1 MVNILIN
8 GKSLSVA
15 EGKTILEAARENGIL
30 IPTLCYLKE
39 INEVAACRIC
49 VVEVKGSERLV
60 AACNTTVVE
69 GMEIVT
75 DSEKVITARRNN
87 LALILSEHDCHCPT
101 CVRSGNCSLQLLA
114 QNLNVLKQPYEVK
127 LPKNNWDA
135 DLPLIRTDSK
145 CIKCLRC
152 IDVCDK
158 VQGMKVWDLLGLG
171 KNTRIGVRGGAKLTD
186 VNCTYCG
193 QCITH
198 CPVGAL
204 RERDDTMKLMAAV
217 HDPQKTVVLQVAP
230 AVRAAWG
237 DGLGL
242 SPEMATEKRMAAAF
256 RKIGVDYVFDTNFTA
271 DLTIMEEGNEFLE
284 LMKAKLAASNSN
296 TQTLKHSN
304 HSLPL
309 FTSCCPGWVRFM
321 KQEYP
326 DMVCQLSSAK
336 SPQQMFGA
344 VVKTYFAEKI
354 GKDPKDIFCVSVM
367 PCTAKKYECDVKEV
381 NSANA
386 GKDVDLVLTTR
397 EVDRLLK
404 VLSVNVGMLK
414 EEEFDSPLGTGSGAG
429 VIFGATGGVM
439 EAALRTA
446 YFVLEGKNP
455 EADAFKAVRGPVGRK
470 EVTVTIAGIPVR
482 ACVASGLA
490 NARKVVEDI
499 RSGKSQYDFV
509 EIMACPGGCAGGG
522 GQPIFDGCELAEDRG
537 QVLYGLDKA
546 NKLRFSHEN
555 PDVAAL
561 YRDYL
566 ENPLS
571 HKAHELLHTDQTIW
585 KL

>member
-1 MVNILIN
+1 MINIKIN
-8 GKSLSVA
+8 GKA
-15 EGKTILEAARENGIL
+15 IQAEEGKTILEAARMNGIM

-49 VVEVKGSERLV
+49 VVEVKGAERLV
-60 AACNTTVVE
+60 AACNTKVAE

-75 DSEKVITARRNN
+75 DSKRVLDARRDN
-87 LALILSEHDCHCPT
+87 LKLILSGHDCHCPT
-101 CVRSGNCSLQLLA
+101 CARNGNCSLQLLA
-114 QNLNVLKQPYEVK
+114 QNMNVLDQPYEVK
-127 LPKNNWDA
+127 LPKNKWNPK
-135 DLPLIRTDSK
+135 LPLIRTDSK
-145 CIKCLRC
+145 CISCLRC
-152 IDVCDK
+152 VDVCDK
-158 VQGMKVWDLLGLG
+158 VQGMKVWDLLGVG
-171 KNTRIGVRGGAKLTD
+171 QHAKVGVRGGKSLDA

-193 QCITH
+193 QCVTH

-204 RERDDTMKLMAAV
+204 RERDDTQKLLDAI
-217 HDPQKTVVLQVAP
+217 HDPEKTVVLQVAP

-242 SPEMATEKRMAAAF
+242 SPRMATEKRMAAAF
-256 RKIGVDYVFDTNFTA
+256 RRIGVDYVFDTNFTA

-284 LMKAKLAASNSN
+284 LLSAQRTQHQAPDTKHQASS
-296 TQTLKHSN
+296 TKH
-304 HSLPL
+304 LPL

-321 KQEYP
+321 KLEYP

-344 VVKTYFAEKI
+344 VTKTYFAEKI
-354 GKDPKDIFCVSVM
+354 GKAAKDIFCVSIM
-367 PCTAKKYECDVKEV
+367 PCTAKKFECDVKEV
-381 NSANA
+381 NAA
-386 GKDVDLVLTTR
+386 GDKDVDLVLTTR
-397 EVDRLLK
+397 EVDRLIRTLQI
-404 VLSVNVGMLK
+404 NVGMLA

-455 EADAFKAVRGPVGRK
+455 DADAFKAVRGPDGRK
-470 EVTVTIAGIPVR
+470 EVTVTIGGVPVR

-522 GQPIFDGCELAEDRG
+522 GQPIFDGCELAEERG
-537 QVLYGLDKA
+537 DVLYKLDAA
-546 NKLRFSHEN
+546 NKFRFSHEN

-566 ENPLS
+566 EKPLS
-571 HKAHELLHTDQTIW
+571 HKAHDLLHTDQTKW
-585 KL
+585 SL

>member
-1 MVNILIN
+1 MINVSIN
-8 GKSLSVA
+8 GKALSVA
-15 EGKTILEAARENGIL
+15 EGKTILEAARENGVL
-30 IPTLCYLKE
+30 IPTLCYLRE
-39 INEVAACRIC
+39 INEVAACRMC
-49 VVEVKGSERLV
+49 VVEVKGCERLV
-60 AACNTTVVE
+60 AACNTKVAE

-75 DSEKVITARRNN
+75 DSEKVIAARRNN

-114 QNLNVLKQPYEVK
+114 QNLNVLEQPYEVK
-127 LPKNNWDA
+127 LPKNNWDG

-171 KNTRIGVRGGAKLTD
+171 KNTRVGVRGGAKLAD

-242 SPEMATEKRMAAAF
+242 SPKMATEKRMAAAF
-256 RKIGVDYVFDTNFTA
+256 RKIGVDYVFDTNFAA

-284 LMKAKLAASNSN
+284 LMKAPASKLAG
-296 TQTLKHSN
+296 TGPVKK
-304 HSLPL
+304 LPL

-321 KQEYP
+321 KLEYP

-344 VVKTYFAEKI
+344 VAKTYFAEKL
-354 GKDPKDIFCVSVM
+354 GKDPKDVFCVSVM
-367 PCTAKKYECDVKEV
+367 PCTAKKWECDVDEV
-381 NSANA
+381 NSAKA

-397 EVDRLLK
+397 EVDRLLR

-455 EADAFKAVRGPVGRK
+455 EADAFKQVRGPDGRK
-470 EVTVTIAGIPVR
+470 ELTVTIAGVPVR

-490 NARKVVEDI
+490 NARKVVEDV

-537 QVLYGLDKA
+537 QTLYDLDKA

-555 PDVAAL
+555 KEVSAL

-566 ENPLS
+566 GKPLS
-571 HKAHELLHTDQTIW
+571 HKAHELLHTDQANW

>member
-1 MVNILIN
+1 MFKVTIN
-8 GKSLSVA
+8 GKALEVS
-15 EGKTILEAARENGIL
+15 EGKTILEAARMNGIL

-60 AACNTTVVE
+60 AACNTKVAE
-69 GMEIVT
+69 GMEVVT
-75 DSEKVITARRNN
+75 NSPRVIEARRNN

-101 CVRSGNCSLQLLA
+101 CVRSGNCSLQTLA
-114 QNLNVLKQPYEVK
+114 QNMNVIEQPYEVK
-127 LPKNNWDA
+127 LPKNRWNRE
-135 DLPLIRTDSK
+135 LPLIRTDSK

-158 VQGMKVWDLLGLG
+158 IQGMKVWDLLGLG
-171 KNTRIGVRGGAKLTD
+171 KNARVGVKGGKALD
-186 VNCTYCG
+186 EANCTYCG

-217 HDPQKTVVLQVAP
+217 RDPNKTVVLQVAP

-256 RKIGVDYVFDTNFTA
+256 RRIGVDYVFDTNFSA
-271 DLTIMEEGNEFLE
+271 DLTIMEEANEFLE
-284 LMKAKLAASNSN
+284 KISHPETFKRPM
-296 TQTLKHSN
+296 
-304 HSLPL
+304 
-309 FTSCCPGWVRFM
+309 FTSCCPGWVRFL
-321 KQEYP
+321 KLEYP
-326 DMVCQLSSAK
+326 DLVPQLSSAK

-344 VVKTYFAEKI
+344 VAKTYFAEKI
-354 GKDPKDIFCVSVM
+354 GKEAKDVFCVSVM
-367 PCTAKKYECDVKEV
+367 PCTAKKYECEAVGNGERGTG
-381 NSANA
+381 NR
-386 GKDVDLVLTTR
+386 DVDLVLTTR
-397 EVDRLLK
+397 EVDRLLNN
-404 VLSVNVGMLK
+404 LSINVGMLP
-414 EEEFDSPLGTGSGAG
+414 EEDFDSPLGTGSGAAC
-429 VIFGATGGVM
+429 IFGATGGVM

-446 YFVLEGKNP
+446 YAVLEKKNP
-455 EADAFKAVRGPVGRK
+455 DADAFKAVRGPDGRK
-470 EVTVTIAGIPVR
+470 EVTVTIAGVPVR

-490 NARKVVEDI
+490 NARRVVEDI
-499 RSGKSQYDFV
+499 RSGKAQYDFV

-537 QVLYGLDKA
+537 QVLYKLDKA
-546 NKLRFSHEN
+546 NTLRFSHEN
-555 PDVAAL
+555 PDVQAL

-566 ENPLS
+566 EKPLS
-571 HKAHELLHTDQTIW
+571 HKAHELLHTDQATW
-585 KL
+585 TL